1 MSSHST
7 IFRLLGQVLFVCYKA
22 SHLLYI
28 YCIKCIYVCTKWSEF
43 CYLYIEIFFYI
54 QTNVS
59 RGRKIIFQKVKCKIE
74 NPCHNV

>member
-7 IFRLLGQVLFVCYKA
+7 IFRLLGQVLFVRQNA

-28 YCIKCIYVCTKWSEF
+28 YCIKCIYVCTKWSEL

-59 RGRKIIFQKVKCKIE
+59 RGRKIIFQKVK
-74 NPCHNV
+74 

>member
-1 MSSHST
+1 MSSHRT
-7 IFRLLGQVLFVCYKA
+7 IFRLFGKVLIVRQNA

-74 NPCHNV
+74 NPYHNV